1 MVGILEYGRFQETV
15 DDFKASKYLVSNAEF
30 FEFIEDNGY
39 KNKQWW
45 SEEGWSWCTYK
56 KAEYPQFWIKEK

>member
-1 MVGILEYGRFQETV
+1 ML
-15 DDFKASKYLVSNAEF
+15 SF